1 MGRELILAVDAISK
15 ERGIARETLLEN
27 LETALLSAAR
37 RKYGGEGNLAVRID
51 RKSGDIGVFSVRTV
65 VEEGQELEEG
75 DIPLGEAR
83 EIDPELEPGDT
94 IENSLEV
101 DLKEFGRIAAQT
113 AKQVLFQKVK
123 EAERDAIYEEFKDKG
138 GTIVSGTVTRRERG
152 NVFVNIG
159 KAEGILPIRQTLPNE
174 NLRRGDMVKAYIEEV
189 RVSPRGPE
197 IRLSRNHANFVAELF
212 RLEVPEIY
220 EGIVEIRAIVREPGD
235 RTKMAVVS
243 KDSMVDPVG
252 ACVGM
257 KGTRVQSIVREL
269 RGEKIDIIPWTDD
282 PRLLI
287 AKALSPATVERIG
300 INEDDKSAM
309 AVVAESQLSLAI
321 GKKGQN
327 VRLAMKLTGWDLDI
341 MSDTEYDKIR
351 HDQIEES
358 LRRETGAAQA
368 GADEPEPDSDAAVPD
383 ESPSGSEEPSE
394 DEGGET
400 LQEARIDEEQ

>member
-1 MGRELILAVDAISK
+1 VEEVEDPESSEITLEEAQGLDADA
-15 ERGIARETLLEN
+15 EVGDTLEN
-27 LETALLSAAR
+27 P
-37 RKYGGEGNLAVRID
+37 
-51 RKSGDIGVFSVRTV
+51 F
-65 VEEGQELEEG
+65 
-75 DIPLGEAR
+75 P
-83 EIDPELEPGDT
+83 
-94 IENSLEV
+94 V

-123 EAERDAIYEEFKDKG
+123 EAERDAIYEEFKDKA

-159 KAEGILPIRQTLPNE
+159 KAEALLPLRQTLPNE
-174 NLRRGDMVKAYIEEV
+174 NLRRGDMVKAYIEDV
-189 RVSPRGPE
+189 RVSSRGPE

-220 EGIVEIRAIVREPGD
+220 EGIVQIRAIVREPGD

-243 KDSMVDPVG
+243 SDSMVDPVG

-287 AKALSPATVERIG
+287 AKALSPAVVDRIG
-300 INEDDKSAM
+300 INEDEKSAM
-309 AVVAESQLSLAI
+309 AVVGESQLSLAI

-341 MSDTEYDKIR
+341 MSDTEYDTIR

-358 LRRETGAAQA
+358 LRRETA
-368 GADEPEPDSDAAVPD
+368 GTKDLLPQPSEEDGEPAEGQEGEENDEERNADEPAPDTVEESADA
-383 ESPSGSEEPSE
+383 EQSSEGSEGSGEDTEKGEPA
-394 DEGGET
+394 D
-400 LQEARIDEEQ
+400 